1 MALSSEDKERFLSFL
16 RADQGFREAVRRELL
31 TAELVS
37 LPERFAAL
45 VAEVLALTGNVEAL
59 TARVDGLTARVDG
72 LTAQVEALT
81 ARVDGLTAQVE
92 ALTARVDGLT
102 AQVEAL
108 TARVDGLTAQVEAL
122 TARVDAFVEATD
134 RRLGVLE
141 RQVTRLADD
150 YGDLRGLI
158 LEQQVRQN
166 PGYYLHKYARRVQV
180 MSIDQLLDE
189 PGASDL
195 SEEDQEVVARTD
207 VLARGVSRES
217 GRAVLLV
224 VEATWRPHRGDVE
237 REVTRRDILTGKGIE
252 ALAIIVSK
260 KPATESVRRLAEV
273 SGVVLDS
280 AEPEE
285 PTEAA

>member
-1 MALSSEDKERFLSFL
+1 MALSSEDKERFLSYL
-16 RADQGFREAVRRELL
+16 RADQGFREEVRREVL
-31 TAELVS
+31 TAELLS

-45 VAEVLALTGNVEAL
+45 VDEVHALTGS
-59 TARVDGLTARVDG
+59 VDA
-72 LTAQVEALT
+72 LTAQVDA
-81 ARVDGLTAQVE
+81 LTAQVD
-92 ALTARVDGLT
+92 ALAARVG
-102 AQVEAL
+102 
-108 TARVDGLTAQVEAL
+108 AL

-134 RRLGVLE
+134 RRLGFLE

-150 YGDLRGLI
+150 YGDLRGLV

-166 PGYYLHKYARRVQV
+166 PGYYLHKYARRVRV

-189 PGASDL
+189 PEASDL
-195 SEEDQEVVARTD
+195 SEEEQDVLARTD

-217 GRAVLLV
+217 GRAVFLV
-224 VEATWRPHRGDVE
+224 VEATWRPHSGDVE
-237 REVTRRDILTGKGIE
+237 REVTRRDILASKSIE
-252 ALAIIVSK
+252 TLAIIVSK
-260 KPATESVRRLAEV
+260 KPAAESVRRLAEV

>member
-59 TARVDGLTARVDG
+59 TARVEGLTARVEG
-72 LTAQVEALT
+72 LTARGEALT
-81 ARVDGLTAQVE
+81 AV
-92 ALTARVDGLT
+92 VDGLT

>member
-37 LPERFAAL
+37 LPERFA
-45 VAEVLALTGNVEAL
+45 VLADQVHALTGSVDAL
-59 TARVDGLTARVDG
+59 TARVD
-72 LTAQVEALT
+72 E
-81 ARVDGLTAQVE
+81 
-92 ALTARVDGLT
+92 
-102 AQVEAL
+102 
-108 TARVDGLTAQVEAL
+108 L

-134 RRLGVLE
+134 RRLGFLE

-150 YGDLRGLI
+150 YGDLRRLV
-158 LEQQVRQN
+158 LKQQVRQN
-166 PGYYLHKYARRVQV
+166 PGYYLHKYARRVEV

-189 PGASDL
+189 PGASAL
-195 SEEDQEVVARTD
+195 SEKEQDVLARTD

-217 GRAVLLV
+217 GRAVFLV
-224 VEATWRPHRGDVE
+224 VEATWRPHSGAVE
-237 REVTRRDILTGKGIE
+237 REVTRRDILTSKGVE
-252 ALAIIVSK
+252 TLAIIVSK
-260 KPATESVRRLAEV
+260 KPATESVRHLAEI

>member
-16 RADQGFREAVRRELL
+16 RADQDFREAVRRELL

-37 LPERFAAL
+37 LPERFAVL
-45 VAEVLALTGNVEAL
+45 VDEVHALTGSVDALTGSVDAL
-59 TARVDGLTARVDG
+59 TARVDELTARVD
-72 LTAQVEALT
+72 ALT
-81 ARVDGLTAQVE
+81 ARVD
-92 ALTARVDGLT
+92 
-102 AQVEAL
+102 
-108 TARVDGLTAQVEAL
+108 AL

-134 RRLGVLE
+134 RHLGSLE

-150 YGDLRGLI
+150 YGDLRGLV

-166 PGYYLHKYARRVQV
+166 PVYYLHKYARRVEV

-189 PGASDL
+189 PGASAL
-195 SEEDQEVVARTD
+195 SEKEQDVLAGTD

-217 GRAVLLV
+217 GRAVFLV
-224 VEATWRPHRGDVE
+224 VEATWRPHSGDVE
-237 REVTRRDILTGKGIE
+237 REVTRRDILTSKGVE
-252 ALAIIVSK
+252 TLAIIVSK
-260 KPATESVRRLAEV
+260 KPATESVRHLAEV

>member
-37 LPERFAAL
+37 LPERFA
-45 VAEVLALTGNVEAL
+45 VLADQVHALTGSVDAL
-59 TARVDGLTARVDG
+59 TARVDELTARVD
-72 LTAQVEALT
+72 E
-81 ARVDGLTAQVE
+81 
-92 ALTARVDGLT
+92 
-102 AQVEAL
+102 
-108 TARVDGLTAQVEAL
+108 L

-134 RRLGVLE
+134 RRLGFLE

-150 YGDLRGLI
+150 YGDLRRLV
-158 LEQQVRQN
+158 LKQQVRQN
-166 PGYYLHKYARRVQV
+166 PGYYLHKYARRIHV

-189 PGASDL
+189 PGASAL
-195 SEEDQEVVARTD
+195 SEEEQDVLARTD

-217 GRAVLLV
+217 GRAVFLV
-224 VEATWRPHRGDVE
+224 VEATWRPHSGDVE
-237 REVTRRDILTGKGIE
+237 REVTRRDILTSKGVE
-252 ALAIIVSK
+252 TLAIIVPK
-260 KPATESVRRLAEV
+260 KPATESVRHLAEV

-280 AEPEE
+280 AEPED

>member
-92 ALTARVDGLT
+92 ALTARVD
-102 AQVEAL
+102 
-108 TARVDGLTAQVEAL
+108 
-122 TARVDAFVEATD
+122 AFVEATD

-166 PGYYLHKYARRVQV
+166 PGYYLHKYA
-180 MSIDQLLDE
+180 
-189 PGASDL
+189 
-195 SEEDQEVVARTD
+195 
-207 VLARGVSRES
+207 
-217 GRAVLLV
+217 
-224 VEATWRPHRGDVE
+224 
-237 REVTRRDILTGKGIE
+237 
-252 ALAIIVSK
+252 
-260 KPATESVRRLAEV
+260 
-273 SGVVLDS
+273 
-280 AEPEE
+280 
-285 PTEAA
+285 

>member
-37 LPERFAAL
+37 LPERFA
-45 VAEVLALTGNVEAL
+45 VLADQVHALTGSVDAL
-59 TARVDGLTARVDG
+59 TARVD
-72 LTAQVEALT
+72 E
-81 ARVDGLTAQVE
+81 
-92 ALTARVDGLT
+92 
-102 AQVEAL
+102 
-108 TARVDGLTAQVEAL
+108 L

-134 RRLGVLE
+134 RRLGFLE

-150 YGDLRGLI
+150 YGDLRRLV
-158 LEQQVRQN
+158 LKQQVRQN
-166 PGYYLHKYARRVQV
+166 PGYYLHKYARRVEV

-189 PGASDL
+189 PGASTL
-195 SEEDQEVVARTD
+195 SEKEQDVLARTD

-217 GRAVLLV
+217 GRAVFLV
-224 VEATWRPHRGDVE
+224 VEATWRPHSGDVE
-237 REVTRRDILTGKGIE
+237 RDVTRRDILTSKGVE
-252 ALAIIVSK
+252 TLAIIVPK
-260 KPATESVRRLAEV
+260 KPATESVRHLAEV

-280 AEPEE
+280 AEPED